1 MNAIAWPAQLLR
13 LMLRIGVILAI
24 VAVLTWLL
32 FGALLFAGLCAVLAL
47 LCAGLRMLMGSR
59 PMLEIRN
66 GELLCHARDLVRR
79 RYDLDS
85 IRQIE
90 LRRQLAPAA
99 SYERHIYALRMR
111 NDGLIWMLPQPKDA
125 ETRELMAR
133 FFAEHFPGRV
143 KEMPLSIGLGKS
155 GG

>member
-1 MNAIAWPAQLLR
+1 MSAIAWPVHLLR
-13 LMLRIGVILAI
+13 LMLRVAVILATL
-24 VAVLTWLL
+24 ALLTWLL

-47 LCAGLRMLMGSR
+47 LCGALRLLMGAR

-79 RYDLDS
+79 RYDLDA

-99 SYERHIYALRMR
+99 GYERHIYALRMR
-111 NDGLIWMLPQPKDA
+111 DDGLIWMLPQPKDA
-125 ETRELMAR
+125 ATRELMAC
-133 FFAEHFPGRV
+133 FFAEHFPDQV
-143 KEMPLSIGLGKS
+143 KEMPLSIGLGK
-155 GG
+155 GGA